1 MHVGQT
7 SSVRHAPASIAGN
20 VSSSFLE
27 GQSFSGG
34 SWPPV
39 YMDVPN
45 DGYRAR
51 PSPFEG
57 ARGQTRKDS
66 ATRRDCATG
75 HNLKHVLILLS
86 CHSGLHHDKLM
97 APPPIPL
104 PPLPSAP
111 QPFKSHV
118 PKLEIAKNA
127 SNPEVELLCDLER
140 GGDGG
145 AGGVRLESG
154 MVQKILSILRSTGNG
169 LSSEIEA
176 ALLSDRSQPARK
188 GDGEKLNAGYKND
201 LWARSTSNISNSL
214 SSDEKAGVCAPPSP
228 SQKSADGLGGQG
240 SSLQGDYDIIWGV
253 GSQQGT
259 AQGSVEDD
267 KPRSSLQKKI
277 SFSSFESVIESQNS
291 SPPTK
296 TESQNSSPPTKE
308 QKEAAFAG
316 SLSATS
322 PPAVAPSPRLQTEA
336 TSSVEPAEA
345 ESTEGIGVSQR
356 AKEEPWTSWVRNKSR
371 YTQQQA

>member
-1 MHVGQT
+1 
-7 SSVRHAPASIAGN
+7 
-20 VSSSFLE
+20 
-27 GQSFSGG
+27 
-34 SWPPV
+34 
-39 YMDVPN
+39 
-45 DGYRAR
+45 
-51 PSPFEG
+51 
-57 ARGQTRKDS
+57 
-66 ATRRDCATG
+66 
-75 HNLKHVLILLS
+75 
-86 CHSGLHHDKLM
+86 
-97 APPPIPL
+97 
-104 PPLPSAP
+104 
-111 QPFKSHV
+111 V

-145 AGGVRLESG
+145 AGGVRLDSG

-176 ALLSDRSQPARK
+176 ALLSDRSQPAHVARK

-201 LWARSTSNISNSL
+201 LRARSTSNISNSL

-277 SFSSFESVIESQNS
+277 SFSSSESVIESQI
-291 SPPTK
+291 
-296 TESQNSSPPTKE
+296 SSPPTKE

-322 PPAVAPSPRLQTEA
+322 PPEVVPPPRVQTEA